1 MQQSNQLRVLIGVA
15 AVGLAVVAGS
25 SCGSRGTPRSFLQG
39 NKPGCDDARL
49 TEAKSPADVDAACR
63 YPEELTTS
71 WTCDTPL
78 PATADIEVLR
88 RLHQACGLAPL
99 GSQEAFA
106 TGGGDP
112 LRAAAVFSWMK
123 GLGLENAEKAGR
135 ILTGVPPFEGEI
147 ILPPMPG
154 APARALTRT
163 QTIAKEPQ
171 GSGEWGQYPGWR
183 LSSLTGSPA
192 IAVSEPEKYVSRGG
206 LKLEAALDAFG
217 LDVAGFRCLD
227 IGASTGGFSDCL
239 LQRGAASVLAVDV
252 GRAQLHQKLRED
264 DRVTLLEGVN
274 ARSLPELSPVDFF
287 VADVSFISLRKVLPS
302 VAERIK
308 PDTPGVV
315 LLKPQFEAGPRDV
328 PRGGVI
334 RDESIRE
341 RVLREFHAWGEVARW
356 QIHRAVDC
364 PLSGARGNVEF
375 LVSLSAPKS
384 EAGIA

>member
-1 MQQSNQLRVLIGVA
+1 MAGRAS
-15 AVGLAVVAGS
+15 VG
-25 SCGSRGTPRSFLQG
+25 
-39 NKPGCDDARL
+39 
-49 TEAKSPADVDAACR
+49 
-63 YPEELTTS
+63 TT
-71 WTCDTPL
+71 TL
-78 PATADIEVLR
+78 VKPATLLDETA
-88 RLHQACGLAPL
+88 
-99 GSQEAFA
+99 
-106 TGGGDP
+106 
-112 LRAAAVFSWMK
+112 
-123 GLGLENAEKAGR
+123 
-135 ILTGVPPFEGEI
+135 
-147 ILPPMPG
+147 
-154 APARALTRT
+154 
-163 QTIAKEPQ
+163 
-171 GSGEWGQYPGWR
+171 
-183 LSSLTGSPA
+183 A